1 VSKNTAVG
9 ACSLATT
16 EDALVRKI
24 LPALA
29 IFLAAMLATS
39 AAQTAT
45 GTARDVKLTAA
56 FHGGRSTFRVGEV
69 IPLDLSFTSTAPG
82 KYQFDNAT
90 YDRSGRLN
98 SETFAIEP
106 KSGWDDPLELYFR
119 SYACF
124 MGGGL
129 RGIDTL
135 TDKPAVVHL
144 ELNEWVR
151 FKEPGRYRITITSS
165 RVSKN
170 GAPLFQG
177 VGVTS
182 NQLTLTIVSPTEAW
196 QNSTLNAAIAV
207 LDTPAP
213 TAPVRL
219 DQLNQRQEA
228 AKTLR
233 YLGTP
238 AAARAMARRLTGSE
252 WDWDFKL
259 GLAGSPAKDAGLQ
272 EMETLLVDPKFPVV
286 DLFLD
291 AMSVIAVSDD
301 AGEDRHTQK
310 KKAEERFRQELALAV
325 GDKEGKARAVSANTV
340 VEDSAA
346 GSDTLPKA
354 VKRNLTRE
362 LIAGFDDLPIDK
374 QVELVQYRWSALDHE
389 EMLPLLRTLAQQ
401 YHDFSELRE
410 MKAYQSNNLS
420 ASALQHWYEM
430 APEEARPI
438 VLQEIARP
446 KPRFSANVLGMLP
459 EKDLPEID
467 SILAEHLNPRQN
479 YEINAN
485 LASLIARYATPAVEA
500 RVTNFLDPILAK
512 EACAVQDPL
521 LAYILKVDPEGAR
534 PRIETAMS
542 ARGEDFSACN
552 HMLLTE
558 VAQLQNDPLLQ
569 EIAIKSLDD
578 SDPQIVAGA
587 AAYLKDYGSASAED
601 ALWSRFTAWSER
613 WKGQENEFQE
623 VAGQRSD
630 RQFEP
635 MAGSNLMRALAAG
648 QGWLADEAKLRRLVD
663 LSIGPDQ
670 RREAEENLRVWKK
683 RPWSILFIAAGKG
696 QFEIAQ
702 YRARS
707 LQAAKD
713 KLAQFPR
720 GSTFDWTDVGQDEGE
735 QKAFQEISRF
745 TSERGFTLLAGQK

>member
-1 VSKNTAVG
+1 
-9 ACSLATT
+9 LATT

-24 LPALA
+24 LLALA
-29 IFLAAMLATS
+29 LLLTAMLAAS
-39 AAQTAT
+39 LAQTAT
-45 GTARDVKLTAA
+45 ETAPSDVKLTAA
-56 FHGGRSTFRVGEV
+56 VHGGQTTFRVGEV
-69 IPLDLSFTSTAPG
+69 IPLELSFTSTAPG
-82 KYQFDNAT
+82 KYQFDNAS

-98 SETFAIEP
+98 SETFSVEP

-119 SYACF
+119 SYAGF

-129 RGIDTL
+129 RGIETL
-135 TDKPAVVHL
+135 ASKPAVVHL

-177 VGVTS
+177 INVTS
-182 NQLTLTIVSPTEAW
+182 NQLTLTIASPMKEW
-196 QNSTLNAAIAV
+196 QDSTLRTAIAV
-207 LDTPAP
+207 LDIPPP
-213 TAPVRL
+213 TGPVRL
-219 DQLNQRQEA
+219 DQPDPRREA

-238 AAARAMARRLTGSE
+238 AAARAMARRITGSG

-259 GLAGSPAKDAGLQ
+259 GLAGSPSKDDGLD
-272 EMETLLVDPKFPVV
+272 EMKTLLVDPKFPVV

-301 AGEDRHTQK
+301 AGEDRPAQK
-310 KKAEERFRQELALAV
+310 EKAEEQFRQELALAV
-325 GDKEGKARAVSANTV
+325 SDKEGKARAVSANTV
-340 VEDSAA
+340 IEEFAA
-346 GSDTLPKA
+346 RSHSLPA
-354 VKRNLTRE
+354 DITRSLTRE
-362 LIAGFDDLPIDK
+362 LIANFDDLPIDK
-374 QVELVQYRWSALDHE
+374 QVELVQYRWSALDHA

-401 YHDFSELRE
+401 YHDFPEMRE
-410 MKAYQSNNLS
+410 MNAYQSNNLS
-420 ASALQHWYEM
+420 ASALQHWYEI
-430 APEEARPI
+430 APEEARPV
-438 VLQEIARP
+438 VLQEIVRP
-446 KPRFSANVLGMLP
+446 KPRFNSSVLGILPDKELP
-459 EKDLPEID
+459 EVEQ
-467 SILAEHLNPRQN
+467 ILVDHLSVHQN

-485 LASLIARYATPAVEA
+485 LASLIERYATPAVEA
-500 RVTNFLDPILAK
+500 RVTNFLDPILGK
-512 EACAVQDPL
+512 EACAVQDPM
-521 LAYILKVDPEGAR
+521 LAYVLKVDPEGAR

-558 VAQLQNDPLLQ
+558 VAQLQDDPLLQ

-578 SDPQIVAGA
+578 SDPQVVASA

-601 ALWSRFTAWSER
+601 ALWSRFIAWSEH
-613 WKGQENEFQE
+613 WKGREGEFQGA
-623 VAGQRSD
+623 AGQRSD

-635 MAGSNLMRALAAG
+635 MAGSNLMQALAAG
-648 QGWLADEAKLRRLVD
+648 QGWLPDEAKLRRLVD

-670 RREAEENLRVWKK
+670 RREAEENLRVWKR
-683 RPWSILFIAAGKG
+683 RPWSIQFIPAGKG
-696 QFEIAQ
+696 QVEIAQ
-702 YRARS
+702 YRAPS

-720 GSTFDWTDVGQDEGE
+720 GSAFEWADVGQDEGE

-745 TSERGFTLLAGQK
+745 ASERGFTLLTGHK